1 MQRKEKKLVYKEKEE
16 SKSDRSSFI
25 INEET
30 VETLVKSLAC
40 PSCFGQ
46 DVNAKFLHHQL
57 DTYVKVLCSKCD
69 KVCCDTQ
76 PSVKIKR
83 KNFHTVTL
91 ILIYVTMLVGVGYV
105 GVNKL
110 GSLLNFRNFRLETFT
125 LC

>member
-1 MQRKEKKLVYKEKEE
+1 MPRKEKNFYIKKKK

-30 VETLVKSLAC
+30 IETIVKSSAC

-46 DVNAKFLHHQL
+46 DLNVKFLHHQV
-57 DTYVKVLCSKCD
+57 DTYVKVVCNKCD
-69 KVCCDTQ
+69 IVCVDTQ

-83 KNFHTVTL
+83 KNYHTVTL
-91 ILIYVTMLVGVGYV
+91 IIIYVAMLIGVGYV

-110 GSLLNFRNFRLETFT
+110 GSLLNLRNF
-125 LC
+125 